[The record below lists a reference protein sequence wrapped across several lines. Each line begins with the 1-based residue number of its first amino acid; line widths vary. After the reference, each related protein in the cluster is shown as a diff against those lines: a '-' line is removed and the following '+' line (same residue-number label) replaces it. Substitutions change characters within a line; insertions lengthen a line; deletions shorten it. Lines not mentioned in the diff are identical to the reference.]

1 MHGQVGHLGTHF
13 LPVITEPGQCSP
25 PDLSERLTWP
35 YPGDMGLNKSLSSKE
50 T

>member
-13 LPVITEPGQCSP
+13 LPVIMEPRQCSP